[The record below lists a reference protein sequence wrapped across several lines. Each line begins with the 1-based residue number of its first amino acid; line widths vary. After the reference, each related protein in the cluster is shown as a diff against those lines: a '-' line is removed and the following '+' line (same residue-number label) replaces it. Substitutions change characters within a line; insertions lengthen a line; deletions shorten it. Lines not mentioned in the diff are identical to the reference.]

1 MMICL
6 PFMLKLSLD
15 ILDVFQSYFAEWD
28 INLVPANL
36 HFNNPLSLGFLGNVE
51 SVILNKRVLI
61 NGRK

>member
-1 MMICL
+1 
-6 PFMLKLSLD
+6 MLKLSLD
-15 ILDVFQSYFAEWD
+15 ILDIFQSYFAEWD

-51 SVILNKRVLI
+51 SVILNKRALI